1 MKRLRIIEMALVAI
15 VLSAGLCACSD
26 DDDSSDNNDGGLASQ
41 LRGTTWKVTS
51 DTSREDYTGS
61 NFTFNSDKSVI
72 VTPSDN
78 WWTSDDYESGFEW
91 DVWENGLWWS
101 VDGDVL
107 TIDWN
112 HDDCTEGTFIINGN
126 TATYT
131 YYWYDY
137 NGEWSD
143 KDKDCYIMVLQKQ

>member
-1 MKRLRIIEMALVAI
+1 MALVAI

-51 DTSREDYTGS
+51 DTATERDNYTGMFITFNKDYTATGTAPDS
-61 NFTFNSDKSVI
+61 WDV
-72 VTPSDN
+72 
-78 WWTSDDYESGFEW
+78 DYEGEEW
-91 DVWENGLWWS
+91 EMGGIWWWS
-101 VDGDVL
+101 VSGDVL
-107 TIDWN
+107 TLDLN
-112 HDDCTEGTFIINGN
+112 HDDCIEGTFIINGN
-126 TATYT
+126 AATYT

-143 KDKDCYIMVLQKQ
+143 KDKDRYIMVLQKQ